1 MDYII
6 IGLLSL
12 IIILL
17 IIVIF
22 SKKRSNNNDIVERL
36 GKMETKLTKDILDFK
51 YDFSKG
57 LNDDFKSLNNEIT
70 SNLLKINERV
80 NLNLDENFK
89 ETNKT
94 FTNILER
101 LSKIDEA
108 QKRIDNLSSD
118 IVALQGVLTDKKTR
132 GIYGEVSLNYIL
144 SSIFGEGNK
153 DIYQLQYTLS
163 NGYIADSIIF
173 APEPLGHICIDS
185 KFPLE
190 NYQKMVDR
198 NSSLDLRNMY
208 TKNFKSDV
216 KKHID
221 AIKDKY
227 IIKGETSYQAI
238 MFLPAEAI
246 FAEINAYYP
255 ELVAYAYKNNVF
267 ITSPTTLVS
276 TLSTISMILQ
286 NMKRD
291 KYTKVIA
298 KELSLL
304 SEEFQ
309 KYRVRWDK
317 LSKNIEAVSKD
328 VKDIN
333 ITTDKI
339 TSRFAKVNE
348 VNLQGIENK
357 GSDYNDE
364 E

>member
-1 MDYII
+1 
-6 IGLLSL
+6 
-12 IIILL
+12 
-17 IIVIF
+17 
-22 SKKRSNNNDIVERL
+22 
-36 GKMETKLTKDILDFK
+36 
-51 YDFSKG
+51 
-57 LNDDFKSLNNEIT
+57 
-70 SNLLKINERV
+70 
-80 NLNLDENFK
+80 
-89 ETNKT
+89 
-94 FTNILER
+94 
-101 LSKIDEA
+101 
-108 QKRIDNLSSD
+108 
-118 IVALQGVLTDKKTR
+118 
-132 GIYGEVSLNYIL
+132 
-144 SSIFGEGNK
+144 
-153 DIYQLQYTLS
+153 
-163 NGYIADSIIF
+163 
-173 APEPLGHICIDS
+173 
-185 KFPLE
+185 
-190 NYQKMVDR
+190 MVDR

-208 TKNFKSDV
+208 AKNFKSDV

-304 SEEFQ
+304 SDEFQ